1 MRNRKKGCPFGIETL
16 LGCTFQGAQARKV
29 HGGVSVNETSCDIH
43 DVIKAASDLVSVGCD
58 IGMTHFLDGFTR
70 LQFGSIISDYANE
83 IIRAVDNEVISAWQ
97 GLQEIRAEYA
107 ELSSTALFYAQNG
120 VGVLAGG
127 MQIEAGIAITGA
139 SGGIG
144 IVPGALLVGHGANNI
159 AEGVAN
165 IYNGPNMLGAQ
176 GPMRRVYQ
184 TLFRDTYKGDKAYYS
199 TDLFL
204 SGYGMFR
211 SVRAPG
217 SVQLF
222 RYDPVS
228 NEKAYQ
234 QAGKLALFFEGLV
247 DAITLNSMVKEERPM
262 LGDK

>member
-1 MRNRKKGCPFGIETL
+1 M
-16 LGCTFQGAQARKV
+16 
-29 HGGVSVNETSCDIH
+29 NERSCDIH
-43 DVIKAASDLVSVGCD
+43 DVIKAASDLVSGGCD
-58 IGMTHFLDGFTR
+58 IGMTHFPDGVAR
-70 LQFGSIISDYANE
+70 LQFGSIVSDYANQ
-83 IIRAVDNEVISAWQ
+83 IIRAVDGGVISAWQ

-107 ELSSTALFYAQNG
+107 ELSATALFYAQNG
-120 VGVLAGG
+120 VGVLAGA

-144 IVPGALLVGHGANNI
+144 VVPGVLLVGHGVNNI

-165 IYNGPNMLGAQ
+165 IYNGPDALSAQ
-176 GPMRRVYQ
+176 GPARRVYQ
-184 TLFRDTYKGDKAYYS
+184 VLFRDTYKGDMAYYS

-217 SVQLF
+217 SMQLF

-234 QAGKLALFFEGLV
+234 QAGKLAFFFEGLV
-247 DAITLNSMVKEERPM
+247 DAITLKSMAKEEGLM
-262 LGDK
+262 MEGK